1 MDKGVSMQIL
11 NQDKCL
17 IINNYTSIYYELVSE
32 YHCILC
38 SVSRVN
44 DDTNLMLL
52 GEYNSKERCLEVIK
66 DISIAI
72 VRGVKCYEMPSR

>member
-1 MDKGVSMQIL
+1 MQIL
-11 NQDKCL
+11 NRDKSL
-17 IINNYTSIYYELVSE
+17 IINNYTSIYYEPVSE

-44 DDTNLMLL
+44 DDTNVMLL

-66 DISIAI
+66 NISIAI
-72 VRGVKCYEMPSR
+72 NRGTKCFEMPSN